1 MRKQFFGIVFLILSA
16 LALFPAQAEEEH
28 QNLPASIEKRLQ
40 SFDPAAVAAARHY
53 CTSPLLKASFT
64 AMIPKIT
71 EAMGTNLERTNP
83 GLDPEKKRVVLEVV
97 QEAVTARLDLMTDM
111 AMIAVLEVY
120 TKEELIALDQFY
132 SSPVGQSVITKMPQV
147 MNRLPAMMQ
156 VLVPLMLDDLRAKIK
171 AKGMDL
177 RL

>member
-16 LALFPAQAEEEH
+16 LALFPVQAEEEH

-97 QEAVTARLDLMTDM
+97 QEAVDLMIDM

-120 TKEELIALDQFY
+120 TKEEFIALDQFY

-147 MNRLPAMMQ
+147 MNRLPA
-156 VLVPLMLDDLRAKIK
+156 
-171 AKGMDL
+171 
-177 RL
+177 